1 MRLSAFL
8 QDIAMSTAEAQA
20 DVMLIICHEVVI
32 RAAFYLL
39 GKNTGPKVF
48 DEIHVDNCEW
58 SCFQMSTWT
67 CLPSDMR

>member
-8 QDIAMSTAEAQA
+8 QDIAMSTAAAQA
-20 DVMLIICHEVVI
+20 DVIFIICHEVVI
-32 RAAFYLL
+32 PAAFYLL

-58 SCFQMSTWT
+58 VM
-67 CLPSDMR
+67 LPDVNLDLLA

>member
-8 QDIAMSTAEAQA
+8 QDIAMSTAAAQA
-20 DVMLIICHEVVI
+20 DVIFIICHEVVI
-32 RAAFYLL
+32 PAAFYLL

-58 SCFQMSTWT
+58 VV
-67 CLPSDMR
+67 LPDVNLDLLA